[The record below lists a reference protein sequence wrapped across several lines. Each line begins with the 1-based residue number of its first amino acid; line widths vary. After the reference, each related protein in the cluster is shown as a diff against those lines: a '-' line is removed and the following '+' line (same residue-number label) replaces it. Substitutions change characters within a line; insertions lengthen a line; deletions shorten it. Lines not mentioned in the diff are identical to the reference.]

1 MKGKEHTRME
11 EIELRI
17 EQYCADYAERNEP
30 IRINF
35 RQLVPELNNS
45 ERYSHLIHSYPAKL
59 LSNIPYF
66 FLQTN
71 YFCPQNGIVLDPF
84 CGTGT
89 VMLLA

>member
-59 LSNIPYF
+59 LSNIS
-66 FLQTN
+66 
-71 YFCPQNGIVLDPF
+71 FCKQITFVPKMVL
-84 CGTGT
+84 CLIHSAER
-89 VMLLA
+89 VQLC